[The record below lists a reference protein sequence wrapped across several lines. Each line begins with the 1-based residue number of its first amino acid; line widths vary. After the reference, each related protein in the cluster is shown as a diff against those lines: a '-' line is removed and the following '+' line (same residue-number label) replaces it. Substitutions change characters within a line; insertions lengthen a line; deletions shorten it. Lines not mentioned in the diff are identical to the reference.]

1 MAPGPRNESVGPDQP
16 TLRWRKQKWLCPST
30 VRDRTVST
38 EAVPG
43 VPARARVTPRDK
55 AMMAIDVL
63 DKDRSVAA
71 VAGDY
76 GCGWHTRHDHVVTV
90 ADVALDAE
98 PAPEVVLDID

>member
-1 MAPGPRNESVGPDQP
+1 
-16 TLRWRKQKWLCPST
+16 
-30 VRDRTVST
+30 
-38 EAVPG
+38 
-43 VPARARVTPRDK
+43 
-55 AMMAIDVL
+55 MAIDVL